1 MTTNFNQNQLNT
13 LVSQG
18 SNNIFI
24 VPNDLDYFKNV
35 LNAIQKSYELEPNLY
50 SIDYD
55 SFSKFVTEHNFSV
68 KKIIPY
74 FKNLKRIVN
83 FYYSHNNQD
92 NNFQREN
99 FIQLWQNTFK
109 FFQTIAIFSMIVYD
123 SI

>member
-55 SFSKFVTEHNFSV
+55 SFSKFVT
-68 KKIIPY
+68 
-74 FKNLKRIVN
+74 
-83 FYYSHNNQD
+83 
-92 NNFQREN
+92 
-99 FIQLWQNTFK
+99 
-109 FFQTIAIFSMIVYD
+109 
-123 SI
+123 